1 MAHATDYYRF
11 MDPSVY
17 RSSPVSPI
25 AYGQM
30 HGARSPR
37 ISPNPI
43 RNELVRSSYFDDPID
58 HRFRSLAPYHRNG
71 FYGDFGFGTEE
82 RIRRY
87 NREAAIRNASVPRAS
102 GHALLYPMM
111 TLDGRFPSAFAEER
125 RLEDFLYMHEWELE
139 RILMAY
145 DLGPGRSRYY
155 AGDFDHRFSD
165 DDFFYP
171 TRRERLRTLIVL
183 LEPQPLSPVKA
194 DTKKDRN
201 PYDDIEPMPGDANWA
216 TTPPIKLRPFKSK
229 YHMTMALENIEMS
242 DLVQVDNTLEDRLLL
257 RRSLLSEHPEAT
269 TQCNKVAES
278 ATLELYQW
286 MVSAYLPKRFP
297 SIYKWDGTDLYNTA
311 THSRM
316 PLNPSSPR
324 AALVSLGENV
334 DTDFLI
340 LLPSST
346 AADGSPIYHLESFV
360 TCFPAGFSTREKC
373 GHPLATIHAPVPGYA
388 AKLERSMD
396 RFFAR
401 LESGRIVRRANWSI
415 TTNDRLFTEGGN
427 HMYADEEGHGNEK
440 EGKPVGNAKTLDV
453 ASPNLE
459 QEIER
464 QKKEVVVEDCR
475 LRCER
480 QTLHRLPNTQA
491 LVFAFKTYLYTLEE
505 VKDEGLGDELADAID
520 GLGKGNVPAI
530 NFYKR
535 GVVWGDKVK
544 DFLRS

>member
-17 RSSPVSPI
+17 RSSAVSPI

-30 HGARSPR
+30 HAARSPR
-37 ISPNPI
+37 LSPNPL

-58 HRFRSLAPYHRNG
+58 HRFRSSAPYHRNG

-87 NREAAIRNASVPRAS
+87 NREAAIRNASIPRAS

-125 RLEDFLYMHEWELE
+125 RLEEFLYMHEWELE

-155 AGDFDHRFSD
+155 AGDFDPRFSD
-165 DDFFYP
+165 DDFFFP
-171 TRRERLRTLIVL
+171 TRKERLPPATLD
-183 LEPQPLSPVKA
+183 E
-194 DTKKDRN
+194 KKDVD
-201 PYDDIEPMPGDANWA
+201 PYDAIKPMQGDENWA
-216 TTPPIKLRPFKSK
+216 TTPPIKLRPFKPK

-242 DLVQVDNTLEDRLLL
+242 DLVQVDNTLQDRLQL

-286 MVSAYLPKRFP
+286 MVSTYLPKRFP
-297 SIYKWDGTDLYNTA
+297 SIYHRNGTDIYNTI

-316 PLNPSSPR
+316 PLNPTSPR
-324 AALVSLGENV
+324 AALASLGENV

-340 LLPSST
+340 LLPSSK

-388 AKLERSMD
+388 AKLEKSMD

-401 LESGRIVRRANWSI
+401 LETGRIVRRANWSV

-427 HMYADEEGHGNEK
+427 HMYADEKGHEK
-440 EGKPVGNAKTLDV
+440 DKPVGNAKTLDV
-453 ASPNLE
+453 GSPNLK

-464 QKKEVVVEDCR
+464 QRSKVVVEDCR

-491 LVFAFKTYLYTLEE
+491 LVFAFKTYLYTLAE
-505 VKDEGLGDELADAID
+505 VKDEGLGPELADAID

-544 DFLRS
+544 EFLRS

>member
-30 HGARSPR
+30 HAARSPR
-37 ISPNPI
+37 LSPNPI

-58 HRFRSLAPYHRNG
+58 HRFRSSAPYHRNG

-87 NREAAIRNASVPRAS
+87 NREAAVRNASIPRAS

-125 RLEDFLYMHEWELE
+125 RLEEFLYMHEWELE

-165 DDFFYP
+165 DDFFFP
-171 TRRERLRTLIVL
+171 TRKERLPTATLD
-183 LEPQPLSPVKA
+183 E
-194 DTKKDRN
+194 KKDAD
-201 PYDDIEPMPGDANWA
+201 PYDAIKPMQGDEDWA
-216 TTPPIKLRPFKSK
+216 TTPPIKLRPFKPK

-242 DLVQVDNTLEDRLLL
+242 DLAQVDSTLKDRLQL

-269 TQCNKVAES
+269 TQCNKVAGS

-286 MVSAYLPKRFP
+286 MVSTYLPKRFP
-297 SIYKWDGTDLYNTA
+297 SIYKWDGTGLFNTV

-316 PLNPSSPR
+316 PLNPTSPR
-324 AALVSLGENV
+324 AALASLGENV

-373 GHPLATIHAPVPGYA
+373 GNPLATIHAPVPGYA

-401 LESGRIVRRANWSI
+401 LESGRIVRRANWSV
-415 TTNDRLFTEGGN
+415 TTNDRLFTEGGH
-427 HMYADEEGHGNEK
+427 HMYADEGGHGEKK

-453 ASPNLE
+453 GSPNLE

-464 QKKEVVVEDCR
+464 QRSEVVVEDCR

-505 VKDEGLGDELADAID
+505 VKDEGLGPELAEAID

-544 DFLRS
+544 EFLRS

>member
-1 MAHATDYYRF
+1 MHLLVQLSAV
-11 MDPSVY
+11 SVAA
-17 RSSPVSPI
+17 VAII
-25 AYGQM
+25 AWRYL
-30 HGARSPR
+30 S
-37 ISPNPI
+37 N
-43 RNELVRSSYFDDPID
+43 
-58 HRFRSLAPYHRNG
+58 
-71 FYGDFGFGTEE
+71 
-82 RIRRY
+82 RR
-87 NREAAIRNASVPRAS
+87 
-102 GHALLYPMM
+102 
-111 TLDGRFPSAFAEER
+111 
-125 RLEDFLYMHEWELE
+125 
-139 RILMAY
+139 
-145 DLGPGRSRYY
+145 
-155 AGDFDHRFSD
+155 
-165 DDFFYP
+165 
-171 TRRERLRTLIVL
+171 TR
-183 LEPQPLSPVKA
+183 PQPLSPVKP
-194 DTKKDRN
+194 DTKKDSN

-216 TTPPIKLRPFKSK
+216 TTPPIKLRPFKPK

-286 MVSAYLPKRFP
+286 MVSTYLPKRFP
-297 SIYKWDGTDLYNTA
+297 SIYKWDATDLYNTA

-316 PLNPSSPR
+316 PLKPTSPR
-324 AALVSLGENV
+324 AALASLGENV

-396 RFFAR
+396 RLFAR

-480 QTLHRLPNTQA
+480 QTLHRLPRTKA

-505 VKDEGLGDELADAID
+505 VKDEGLGPELADAID
-520 GLGKGNVPAI
+520 GLGKGSVPAI

-544 DFLRS
+544 AFLRS